1 MRDRLA
7 TAADV
12 VLGSLVV
19 AVACAI
25 YLSGIGGRFALN
37 SDIVMP
43 YVMYADA
50 IAGEHALSGWMLPES
65 PYWFPDLLLAWALRS
80 VLPLLAAVNA
90 YAFLQV
96 GAWLL
101 LARWVLAQLV
111 PTAARLAW
119 WVFVLA
125 WLVLVLATLQ
135 VPDSWTDRLAQYLFV
150 PSTHAGALLATLAS
164 LGLVLRMQ
172 RAPRDIAPLLVLA
185 LLALALVMSD
195 RLYAVSG
202 LLPLLGLA
210 ALPIL
215 DRRVRI
221 RSAAVALAVLA
232 GSEAWRWLAG
242 TSGLDAHAG
251 PTNTPAA
258 SAAQMA
264 KDFAVLLSSSVYGS
278 AIVFAGLLALVLALV
293 RVARA
298 WRQGDAETVARA
310 AAAVFIAG
318 SVLLPLIASIA
329 FGRHTGLD
337 SFRYN
342 QTITLLL
349 LPLAWLSADALARPA
364 RARVAWTAA
373 AAVALTMAV
382 AASRLDISERVL
394 RSEWRDQAACI
405 DRAHAQHGLHTGL
418 SRYWH
423 ANALTAVL
431 ASGAP
436 IYSLSAGLES
446 APINK
451 NLDWIGA
458 RARSA
463 AAMPVIDFIDE
474 YQFDVAR
481 LDEVFGVPQARIA
494 CPLSTIRV
502 YHADAGVLGALY
514 RQNGWLPQDTLQRHG
529 RMALPAA
536 LWAQPPARVHGD
548 GLRVEDRFARPATV
562 LLGAVESR
570 RAITRAWVAYRLAG
584 AGNALWEAVALD
596 AQGGAREVLAHGV
609 LPSSAEHVHH
619 EFALPRP
626 SVAAHGV
633 GISIAVRGAVE
644 LEVRALGVA
653 TE

>member
-242 TSGLDAHAG
+242 TSGLDARAG
-251 PTNTPAA
+251 LTNTPAA

-264 KDFAVLLSSSVYGS
+264 KDFAVLLSSSVYGT